1 MRFLHGSRML
11 GVVHPGVVRPGRSIL
26 LAALAVVLA
35 AGAAVGLAVDG
46 GGGARAQ
53 EPTATTPDARAVTT
67 LLHDHAAALLTR
79 DRKTFTAGL
88 DDAPA
93 AAQFRAAQLAAFDHT
108 AGVPFASFDLRYNR
122 PVLDDPSLAAARARL
137 GDDTAGIVR
146 ADLTYAF
153 QGVDARPARHTL
165 YLTVTRAADG
175 WRLAGA
181 DDLAAAGG
189 PSWRGPWDFGPLVV
203 ARGASCVVL
212 AHPASE
218 AVTDVAAAQT
228 LVRALAADTDAGVTA
243 VNGVW
248 GTAWPQ
254 RVAVLVAAGQPELD
268 AVAGP
273 GYPLTGVAAV
283 AVAEPTT
290 SVTEGPDTA
299 AGQRIVVSGAAVPTL
314 TAVGRAVLLRHELT
328 HVATR
333 SVTAVGMPTWV
344 VEGFA
349 DYVGNL
355 AGTQPPTIVAAELA
369 AQVAKAPQATLPT
382 DAAFAPQAT
391 VADGTAGGSTGGD
404 TGPSGT
410 GTGAGATTAAVAY
423 EQAWYAMR
431 TVAALGG
438 PQAPAA
444 LYRAVAAAVT
454 AGTAPAA
461 AVDTALRQQTG
472 LATAA
477 FTARWRALVTAELT

>member
-11 GVVHPGVVRPGRSIL
+11 GVVHPGRSLL
-26 LAALAVVLA
+26 LAAVAVALAVT
-35 AGAAVGLAVDG
+35 AAVGLVVDG
-46 GGGARAQ
+46 SGGARAQ
-53 EPTATTPDARAVTT
+53 ETSTAATPDARAVTA

-79 DRKTFTAGL
+79 DRVAYAAGL

-203 ARGASCVVL
+203 ARGSSCVVL

-228 LVRALAADTDAGVTA
+228 LVRALAAGTDAGVTA

-248 GTAWPQ
+248 GAAWPQ
-254 RVAVLVAAGQPELD
+254 RVAVLVAATQPEVD

-344 VEGFA
+344 VEGLA

-355 AGTQPPTIVAAELA
+355 AGTQPP
-369 AQVAKAPQATLPT
+369 AKMEP
-382 DAAFAPQAT
+382 
-391 VADGTAGGSTGGD
+391 
-404 TGPSGT
+404 
-410 GTGAGATTAAVAY
+410 
-423 EQAWYAMR
+423 R
-431 TVAALGG
+431 
-438 PQAPAA
+438 
-444 LYRAVAAAVT
+444 
-454 AGTAPAA
+454 
-461 AVDTALRQQTG
+461 
-472 LATAA
+472 
-477 FTARWRALVTAELT
+477 